1 MTLNKK
7 RPFFNKIFCVFIG
20 SLLVLGCAV
29 QQRPQG
35 GPRDTQPP
43 KLLLATPANLTH
55 NFKAKEIRLDF
66 DEYFKLVNQFQEITL
81 FPVPEKKLPDY
92 KISGK
97 SLIIQ
102 LKDTLLK
109 NTTYVFN
116 FGKGIQDVNESNQ
129 LKNFT
134 YVFSTGDHID
144 SLSVTGTVT
153 NNQTQLKEKD
163 AIVMLFTL
171 KQDSLLFGKKK
182 PSLYTTTDSAGNFK
196 LGNLKEGVYKLY
208 ALKEQS
214 GDKIYNND
222 NELIAFSTNL
232 INLTRDTAN
241 VRLKLFKQTPTKVR
255 FVDRKFQG
263 DGSMLFTLNKPLTK
277 PSLKIIYPPGLDEQ
291 KIVDFSKTGDTATV
305 YSKNMDFDS
314 IRVAFYDND
323 KPVDTTSIRKGR
335 KESFTKNVAFRYG
348 VDANSQLRP
357 GADLKIYANV
367 PIESFEPSL
376 ITLKEDSNQVN
387 YTLVKDT
394 GTAKRFTLKYRFKP
408 KSGYLLEI
416 GESAFTTIYGDKNT
430 KKQTKSFSVSKP
442 ENFSNLT
449 LKVNVPDTTK
459 MYVVELLDAGK
470 NVLRSDVITKKTTLV
485 YRNYYV
491 GKFSLRVVYDGNR
504 NGKWDSGSI
513 KDRRQPEN
521 IWVYEKEFVLRPN
534 WEMEEAV
541 EIPKEVITP

>member
-7 RPFFNKIFCVFIG
+7 RPFFNKIFWVFIA
-20 SLLVLGCAV
+20 SLLALGCAV

-35 GPRDTQPP
+35 GPRDTSPP
-43 KLLLATPANLTH
+43 KLLLATPAKLTH

-66 DEYFKLVNQFQEITL
+66 DEYFKLVNQFQEITV
-81 FPVPEKKLPDY
+81 FPAPEKLPDY
-92 KISGK
+92 KVRQK
-97 SLIIQ
+97 SLIIE

-109 NTTYVFN
+109 NTTYVIN
-116 FGKGIQDVNESNQ
+116 FGKAIQDVNESNQ

-144 SLSVTGTVT
+144 SLTIAGTVT
-153 NNQTQLKEKD
+153 NNQTQQKELN
-163 AIVMLFTL
+163 ATVMLFSL

-182 PSLYTTTDSAGNFK
+182 PSLYTTTDSSGNFT
-196 LGNLKEGVYKLY
+196 LGNLKEGVYKIY

-222 NELIAFSTNL
+222 NELIAFSTNP
-232 INLTRDTAN
+232 INLTHDTN
-241 VRLKLFKQTPTKVR
+241 TVQLKLFKQEPVKVR
-255 FVDRKFQG
+255 FVDRKFNN
-263 DGSMLFTLNKPLTK
+263 DGAMYFTLNKPLRK

-314 IRVAFYDND
+314 VRIAFYDDN
-323 KPVDTTSIRKGR
+323 KPVDTTSLRKGR
-335 KESFTKNVAFRYG
+335 KESFTRNVTFRYG
-348 VDANSQLRP
+348 LDANAELRP
-357 GADLKIYANV
+357 GADLKIYSNL
-367 PIESFEPSL
+367 PIETFEPQL

-387 YTLVKDT
+387 FSLAKDT
-394 GTAKRFTLKYRFKP
+394 GTTKRFTLKYRFKQ
-408 KSGYLLEI
+408 KSSYVLDIDEN
-416 GESAFTTIYGDKNT
+416 AFTSIFGDKN
-430 KKQTKSFSVSKP
+430 KKQGKRFTISKP

-449 LKVNVPDTTK
+449 LKVNVPDSTK
-459 MYVVELLDAGK
+459 MYVVELLDDNK
-470 NVLRSDVITKKTTLV
+470 NPLRSDVITKKTTLV

-491 GKFSLRVVYDGNR
+491 GKFTVRVVYDGNK
-504 NGKWDSGSI
+504 NGKWDSGSV

-521 IWVYEKEFVLRPN
+521 IWVYDKVFTLRPN
-534 WEMEEAV
+534 WELEEAV